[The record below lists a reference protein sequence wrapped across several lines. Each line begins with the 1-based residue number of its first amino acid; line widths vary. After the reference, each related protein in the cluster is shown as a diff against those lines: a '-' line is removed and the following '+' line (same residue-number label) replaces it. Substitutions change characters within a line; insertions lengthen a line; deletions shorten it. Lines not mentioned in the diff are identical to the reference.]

1 MKKCSLSLELERY
14 TCKIYIALYNPCC
27 ILSLDQNTFQA
38 IIVSDG
44 DYSYT
49 IFTYKCGLMNW
60 DNGATIG
67 YNAGGDPYANNDP
80 SSSDVA
86 CVNNPDSDWSNVIYQ
101 LSEDTPEDPPAGTLV
116 TIMNYLIQ
124 LAL

>member
-1 MKKCSLSLELERY
+1 MYIHS
-14 TCKIYIALYNPCC
+14 KICIIHALL
-27 ILSLDQNTFQA
+27 LSLDQNTFQA

-44 DYSYT
+44 EYSYT

-67 YNAGGDPYANNDP
+67 YSASGDPYDNNDP
-80 SSSDVA
+80 SSRGVA
-86 CVNNPDSDWSNVIYQ
+86 CVNSPDSDWSNVIYQ
-101 LSEDTPEDPPAGTLV
+101 LSEETPEDPPAGTLV